1 MEDALE
7 QVAKHCSNGVRQF
20 PWPSAPAHFYHHFAH
35 SCPSAHLCIAVCCTH
50 KHAELNVYSDCVDA
64 NPSSWQV
71 VCADRKAELTACAA
85 KCSGLVNN
93 LKQRCRDEILQYE
106 RCLQA
111 NAGMP
116 DTCVPQLER
125 LWACSERPAA
135 GAHVCDPD
143 CKH

>member
-1 MEDALE
+1 M
-7 QVAKHCSNGVRQF
+7 C
-20 PWPSAPAHFYHHFAH
+20 
-35 SCPSAHLCIAVCCTH
+35 
-50 KHAELNVYSDCVDA
+50 AELNIYSDCVDT

-71 VCADRKAELTACAA
+71 VCADREAELTACAA
-85 KCSGLVNN
+85 KCSNLVNS
-93 LKQRCRDEILQYE
+93 LKQRCKDEILQYE

-135 GAHVCDPD
+135 GAHVCGPD